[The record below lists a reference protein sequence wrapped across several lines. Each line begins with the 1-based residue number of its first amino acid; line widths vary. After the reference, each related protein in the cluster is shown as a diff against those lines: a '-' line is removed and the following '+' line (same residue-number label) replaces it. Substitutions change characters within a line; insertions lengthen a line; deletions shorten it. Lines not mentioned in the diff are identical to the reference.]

1 MRWLLGG
8 AGLVWAG
15 LVWAAAFAGAAEV
28 APPADGTL
36 LFLENVSSIV
46 ERTTHGQIGHAALI
60 FRDGDLCY
68 VYEATPSKVRRVTW
82 SEYNTELA
90 RINQRKDEGERIKA
104 WLLKPKTAYTEAEI
118 AKMRDYLNA
127 QIGRRYSVRNYV
139 KGKPG
144 EPHSAEVGPVK
155 LQVAVVTDGKATG
168 GIHCAELA
176 STTLNQSG
184 RYAFENCHKINPQAL
199 YTALLPTHAAPQELA
214 VAPPVVT
221 ETWCQRAQRRTSQW
235 FTWCGWSCRE
245 AWAWCW

>member
-1 MRWLLGG
+1 MQWLLG
-8 AGLVWAG
+8 WA
-15 LVWAAAFAGAAEV
+15 LAVAGAAEL

-36 LFLENVSSIV
+36 IFLENCSSIV
-46 ERTTHGQIGHAALI
+46 ERATHGQIGHAALV
-60 FRDGDLCY
+60 FRDGEECC

-82 SEYNTELA
+82 TEYNAELA
-90 RINQRKDEGERIKA
+90 RINQRKDESERIKV
-104 WLLKPKTAYTEAEI
+104 WLLRPRTTYSEAEV

-139 KGKPG
+139 RGKPD
-144 EPHSAEVGPVK
+144 EVHSTQVGPVE
-155 LQVAVVTDGKATG
+155 LQVAVETDAKAAG

-199 YTALLPTHAAPQELA
+199 YTALLPTHAAPQELL
-214 VAPPVVT
+214 VALPLAVT
-221 ETWCQRAQRRTSQW
+221 EPWCQRAQRRTAQW

>member
-1 MRWLLGG
+1 MQWLLG
-8 AGLVWAG
+8 WA
-15 LVWAAAFAGAAEV
+15 LAVAGAAEL

-36 LFLENVSSIV
+36 IFLENCSSIV
-46 ERTTHGQIGHAALI
+46 ERATHGQIGHAALV
-60 FRDGDLCY
+60 FRDGETCY

-82 SEYNTELA
+82 ADYNAELA
-90 RINQRKDEGERIKA
+90 RINQRKDADERIKV
-104 WLLKPKTAYTEAEI
+104 WLLRPKTTYSEAEV

-139 KGKPG
+139 RGKPG
-144 EPHSAEVGPVK
+144 EVHSAKVGPVE
-155 LQVAVVTDGKATG
+155 LQVAVETDDKSAG
-168 GIHCAELA
+168 GIHCAELT

-199 YTALLPTHAAPQELA
+199 YTSLLPTHAAPQELLVGLPLA
-214 VAPPVVT
+214 VT
-221 ETWCQRAQRRTSQW
+221 EPWCQRAQRRTAQW